1 VTFAH
6 GVTGDSA
13 GSGYE
18 INIALAALRL
28 SLDALLRRLIG
39 P

>member
-6 GVTGDSA
+6 GVTGDRA

-28 SLDALLRRLIG
+28 SLDALLRRLIRR
-39 P
+39 